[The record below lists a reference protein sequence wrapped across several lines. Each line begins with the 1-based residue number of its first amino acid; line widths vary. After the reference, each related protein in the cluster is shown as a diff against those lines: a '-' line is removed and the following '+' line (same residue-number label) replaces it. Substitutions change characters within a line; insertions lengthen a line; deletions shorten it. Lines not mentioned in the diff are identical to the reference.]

1 MFKIMTSKP
10 VKNNFFMTV
19 ESGGLNNAIEGK
31 PVDPEANV
39 LSNCVGF
46 ANGRFNMIAAQIAN
60 DYKFRWQLTCNAENF
75 IERAKKLGLE
85 VSDRPTLGGIMVWAK
100 GSLSGKDGAG
110 HVEIVERIDDD
121 NHIFTSG
128 SSYGGKSF
136 YTKARTNNN
145 GRWGQT
151 SAYTFRGCIVNP
163 MVKEEKEPDPTET
176 KERTYT
182 VKAGDTLSKIA
193 NRNNLTLKQL
203 LSYNPQIQNPNLIY
217 RGQTIY
223 LTPVTV
229 YTVKKGDTLSK
240 IAKVHGVTLDHLKAC
255 NPQIKDVNKIYPGQE
270 INL

>member
-31 PVDPEANV
+31 PTDPEANV

-46 ANGRFNMIAAQIAN
+46 ANGRFNMIAAEIAG

-85 VSDRPTLGGIMVWAK
+85 VSDRPTLGGIMCWAK
-100 GSLSGKDGAG
+100 GSLSGEDGAG
-110 HVEIVERIDDD
+110 HVEIVERIDSD
-121 NHIFTSG
+121 NKIFTSG
-128 SSYGGKSF
+128 SSYGGEAF
-136 YTKARTNNN
+136 YNKTRTNNN

-163 MVKEEKEPDPTET
+163 LVKELPLPDKEAE
-176 KERTYT
+176 TYT

-217 RGQTIY
+217 RGQLIY
-223 LTPVTV
+223 LTPVKV
-229 YTVKKGDTLSK
+229 YTVKKGDTLTK
-240 IAKVHGVTLDHLKAC
+240 IAKAHGVTLDHLKAC
-255 NPQIKDVNKIYPGQE
+255 NPQIKDANKIYPGQQ